1 MGYNYMLKSSKT
13 GYDWL
18 SQILIRYY
26 NGIFLLSVVL
36 SHVCVCVC
44 LFVCL
49 FVFFELETTRN
60 DFFQA
65 IHLYIWAVVG
75 HEVGILSIRA
85 QSFNSYLISQAFL
98 LIL

>member
-1 MGYNYMLKSSKT
+1 MEFFYFP
-13 GYDWL
+13 L
-18 SQILIRYY
+18 SCRMFVYV
-26 NGIFLLSVVL
+26 F
-36 SHVCVCVC
+36 VC

-49 FVFFELETTRN
+49 LFFELETTRN

>member
-1 MGYNYMLKSSKT
+1 MLKSSKI

-36 SHVCVCVC
+36 SHVCVFVC
-44 LFVCL
+44 LFVCCC
-49 FVFFELETTRN
+49 FFELETTRN

-85 QSFNSYLISQAFL
+85 QSFNSYLMSQAFL